1 MVIAY
6 PQTTV
11 WVAVMP
17 YYRCYLLDEDGHI
30 QSREEYESETKAA
43 AIEAARRMLVQ
54 RPHHKAFEVWQGAR
68 RLHAEARDPLK
79 PLAASLPFDL
89 RSPRHLSAT
98 KPS

>member
-1 MVIAY
+1 
-6 PQTTV
+6 
-11 WVAVMP
+11 
-17 YYRCYLLDEDGHI
+17 
-30 QSREEYESETKAA
+30 
-43 AIEAARRMLVQ
+43 MLVE

-68 RLHAEARDPLK
+68 RLHAEATEPLK

>member
-1 MVIAY
+1 ML
-6 PQTTV
+6 
-11 WVAVMP
+11 

-43 AIEAARRMLVQ
+43 AIEAARRMFVQ
-54 RPHHKAFEVWQGAR
+54 RPHHRAFEVWQGAR
-68 RLHAEARDPLK
+68 RLHGEARE

-89 RSPRHLSAT
+89 RSPRHLPAT

>member
-1 MVIAY
+1 MAVAFLQI
-6 PQTTV
+6 TV

-43 AIEAARRMLVQ
+43 AIEAARRMLVE

-68 RLHAEARDPLK
+68 RLHAEAREPLK
-79 PLAASLPFDL
+79 PLAASLPVDL